1 MRILICFCALSILQ
15 LNAVLAETLTYQC
28 NPQTNAGL
36 RLKRDVTLTLSGLE
50 LAWTNGKLS
59 QTAFMINPDDKL
71 EFNTTDAK
79 RVYLTDDSTSV
90 LFVKRF
96 DGYAE
101 VLRTL
106 VTVRESKQNKT
117 TCHLDKQVFTFGSL
131 RFAMPIAALE
141 GHVIVD
147 YGLQSGHPEMIA

>member
-1 MRILICFCALSILQ
+1 LRGESNVCSRLVCVVLFAMSLSPIDVKGAGQMRVLICFCALNILQ
-15 LNAVLAETLTYQC
+15 INAVLAETLTYKC
-28 NPQTNAGL
+28 NPWTNAGL
-36 RLKRDVTLTLSGLE
+36 RLKGDVTLTLSGLE
-50 LAWTNGKLS
+50 LVWTNGKLS
-59 QTAFMINPDDKL
+59 QTAIMINPDDKL

-79 RVYLTDDSTSV
+79 RVYLTDDSTAV

-117 TCHLDKQVFTFGSL
+117 TCHLD
-131 RFAMPIAALE
+131 R
-141 GHVIVD
+141 
-147 YGLQSGHPEMIA
+147 

>member
-1 MRILICFCALSILQ
+1 MHLLLIDVKGSWQMRVLICFCALSILQ
-15 LNAVLAETLTYQC
+15 ISAALAETLTYKC
-28 NPQTNAGL
+28 NPWTNAGL
-36 RLKRDVTLTLSGLE
+36 RLKGDVTLTLSGLE
-50 LAWTNGKLS
+50 LEWTNGKLS
-59 QTAFMINPDDKL
+59 QTAIMINPDDKL

-79 RVYLTDDSTSV
+79 RVYLTDDSTAV

-117 TCHLDKQVFTFGSL
+117 TCHLD
-131 RFAMPIAALE
+131 R
-141 GHVIVD
+141 
-147 YGLQSGHPEMIA
+147 

>member
-1 MRILICFCALSILQ
+1 MHLSLIDVKGAWQMRILICFCALSILQ
-15 LNAVLAETLTYQC
+15 LNAVLAETLTYKC
-28 NPQTNAGL
+28 NPWTNAGL
-36 RLKRDVTLTLSGLE
+36 RLKGDVTLTLSGLE
-50 LAWTNGKLS
+50 LEWTNGKLS
-59 QTAFMINPDDKL
+59 QTAIMINPDDKL

-79 RVYLTDDSTSV
+79 RVYLTDDSTAV

-117 TCHLDKQVFTFGSL
+117 TCHLDK
-131 RFAMPIAALE
+131 
-141 GHVIVD
+141 
-147 YGLQSGHPEMIA
+147 